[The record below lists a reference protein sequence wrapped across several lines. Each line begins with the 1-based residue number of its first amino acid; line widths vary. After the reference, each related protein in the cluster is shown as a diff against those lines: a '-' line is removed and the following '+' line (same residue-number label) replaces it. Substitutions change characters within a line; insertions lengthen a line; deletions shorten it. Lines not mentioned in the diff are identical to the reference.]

1 MTTPMHLSVIV
12 CTYNRAGLL
21 RNCLSALQ
29 AQKVPPAVTFDV
41 IVVDNNSHDDTR
53 NVVDTARET
62 FPVPIQYLFE
72 PRQGK
77 TYALNRGVAAATCD
91 VIAFTDDDCEP
102 QPDWL
107 AELAAAMTENDADAV
122 GGRILPVWP
131 SPPPAW
137 ILSDV
142 RVTDALAVLPDTE
155 MRVISFAQRERD
167 NGFRVWGANMAWRRS
182 LFADVGLFNT
192 KRGPRGSRRYGGEE
206 GELITRALNRGKR
219 IVFDPRP
226 AVRHHLTSDRMRKAY
241 FRAWAFGRGQ
251 SDAEYLG
258 LPPRHLLGIPPY
270 LVRMVA
276 GGLVAW
282 VAAFTQGSIPAF
294 HRQLDLLELLGSV
307 SGFTKLALR
316 ARTYAHVRRTA

>member
-21 RNCLSALQ
+21 RNCLSALR
-29 AQKVPPAVTFDV
+29 AQKVPPTVTFDV

-167 NGFRVWGANMAWRRS
+167 NGFRVWGANMAWRRPV
-182 LFADVGLFNT
+182 FADVGLFNT
-192 KRGPRGSRRYGGEE
+192 KRGPRGTRRYGGEE

-226 AVRHHLTSDRMRKAY
+226 AVRHHLTSDRMRKPY

-316 ARTYAHVRRTA
+316 TRTYAHIRRAA